1 MSSVNQT
8 KPTGAH
14 RREALRA
21 RQGRQGYRGYRSSL
35 RSGLIAGNHAIRS
48 GGPATCL
55 LTFGH
60 NHSIWDAYSLL
71 ENILYA
77 HYIMKASFAVVAG
90 VAGMASAHMN
100 MASPACIGRSDN
112 VHTGKEFKKDDEIN
126 APLDPKGSDYPC
138 KVPNFASIDV
148 TPPEETWQRGASYPI
163 GLDNHV
169 THGGGSCQFALS
181 KDRGKTATVIASYI
195 GNCAANLADR
205 NFTVAIPCDTPE
217 GEWLF
222 MWSWHN
228 RIGNREMYQ
237 RCAYLNIKGGDCGQ
251 KCAGSSRPPVQNN
264 PVGSSSAAPA
274 VSTSAAAAP
283 SAPLATASTPASGPP
298 ASPGNCHANR
308 KRHGHR
314 RKHLAKRA
322 SYSAP
327 PSASTPAAPGSAPS
341 SAPPASGPPKQSK
354 YDAEKCACVPF
365 EGRPSIFIANINDR
379 SNSSAEGLCTNE
391 GTDVL
396 YPDPGPPECVEM
408 TSSNPYPPGQ
418 GNQCQWKQ
426 EGALEK
432 ESGNKPGNAQPGNT
446 PPAGVPGSPPPGTG
460 SPPPATDPSSQQP
473 GDPTN
478 SNDLYE
484 EPGSFPG
491 TESPPPGTNAESGQ
505 WPPDGSYPE
514 PNNGIDNGGY

>member
-35 RSGLIAGNHAIRS
+35 EKRPDRGKPRSDQNRNKTIRS

-55 LTFGH
+55 LSFDH
-60 NHSIWDAYSLL
+60 NHSIWHAYSLL
-71 ENILYA
+71 EIILYA

-251 KCAGSSRPPVQNN
+251 NCRA
-264 PVGSSSAAPA
+264 
-274 VSTSAAAAP
+274 

-298 ASPGNCHANR
+298 ASPGHCHANR

-322 SYSAP
+322 SYNAP

-341 SAPPASGPPKQSK
+341 SAPPATGPPKQSK

-514 PNNGIDNGGY
+514 PNNGIDNGGYWKWKEL